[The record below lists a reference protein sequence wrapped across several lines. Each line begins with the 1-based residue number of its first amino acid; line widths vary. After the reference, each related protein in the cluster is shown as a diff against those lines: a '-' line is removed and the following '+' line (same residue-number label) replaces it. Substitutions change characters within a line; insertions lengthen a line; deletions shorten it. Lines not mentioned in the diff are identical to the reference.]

1 MLLSRLYLTSASLVS
16 LRAARANHICSPIT
30 PFQAIA
36 ASRAPIVQFSS
47 SSRTRGEMSNSSYE
61 PFLLSPIPGAERDA
75 NGELAISDDWTADLE
90 LETVRQ
96 FAETSSKEGGPLK
109 VLVLYGSLRERQVFV
124 PLSCRSSYNADY

>member
-1 MLLSRLYLTSASLVS
+1 
-16 LRAARANHICSPIT
+16 
-30 PFQAIA
+30 
-36 ASRAPIVQFSS
+36 
-47 SSRTRGEMSNSSYE
+47 MSNSSYE